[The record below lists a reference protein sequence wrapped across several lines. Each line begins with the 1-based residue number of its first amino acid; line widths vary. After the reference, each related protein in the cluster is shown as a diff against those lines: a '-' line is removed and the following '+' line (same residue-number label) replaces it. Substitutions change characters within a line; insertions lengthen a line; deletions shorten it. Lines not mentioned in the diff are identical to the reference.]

1 MLTHGKSIYRRSQ
14 KKQDKQTMISDHFCV
29 QTPVPPGPPIVGY
42 SPHRQWALMEMLN
55 ADLVERSTN
64 PAWWWGRK
72 IAAIK
77 ALPEESKAENG
88 APSQSE
94 EQC

>member
-1 MLTHGKSIYRRSQ
+1 
-14 KKQDKQTMISDHFCV
+14 MISDHFCI
-29 QTPVPPGPPIVGY
+29 QMPGPPCSAKNLLDY
-42 SPHRQWALMEMLN
+42 SPHREWSLNEMLE

-64 PAWWWGRK
+64 PAWWYGRK
-72 IAAIK
+72 MAAIN